1 MESNDKAAFANHGVE
16 WVEEFAGSVLGL
28 LPPRDEMLSEKV
40 DPRRKEIS
48 EQVEELL
55 MKRADARASKDWPA
69 ADSIRD

>member
-1 MESNDKAAFANHGVE
+1 
-16 WVEEFAGSVLGL
+16 

-40 DPRRKEIS
+40 DPRREEIS

-69 ADSIRD
+69 ADSIRDQLSELGVTVVDTADGPTWELD